1 MIRRDASQTFEDIRK
16 EVFFYEEEWSVEGW
30 KPEVCKVVGEAVTSS
45 IQDPK
50 DWKQDFG
57 KELLQQIK
65 GQLVDCMR
73 EMWAEF
79 SGMRGPPPAGNPSVR
94 EHPVRGPPLHQGSS
108 VRWSNCPMPS
118 PNQWDDQGA
127 LPLDRF
133 SS

>member
-1 MIRRDASQTFEDIRK
+1 M
-16 EVFFYEEEWSVEGW
+16 
-30 KPEVCKVVGEAVTSS
+30 CKVVGEAVTSS

-57 KELLQQIK
+57 KELLQEVK

-73 EMWAEF
+73 EMWAEI

-94 EHPVRGPPLHQGSS
+94 EHPVRGPPLHQGST

-118 PNQWDDQGA
+118 PNQWDDQGRPICRRCGESGKKMSTA
-127 LPLDRF
+127 GMVQPRPEDKPTDGRGYCG
-133 SS
+133 